1 LKCLRGTIFA
11 GLAFRS
17 ALRHHGETPDS
28 HMMRIKMNRLMNL
41 IGAAAG
47 FALVASPALAGVVAP
62 VPEPTSIALLAAG
75 IGGVALAKF
84 RRRK

>member
-1 LKCLRGTIFA
+1 
-11 GLAFRS
+11 
-17 ALRHHGETPDS
+17 
-28 HMMRIKMNRLMNL
+28 MNRLMSL

-47 FALVASPALAGVVAP
+47 FALVASPALAAVAAVP

-75 IGGVALAKF
+75 IGGVAVAKF